1 MVTGRGQTHDLE
13 HLSQWQST
21 AGTFGG
27 CHQSLLG
34 LSIGNAFVVE
44 TRIRCSRS
52 GQSASSNCLQ
62 TPGLLFECRKLS
74 LKFDEFQSVDVRC
87 DDFGTR
93 RRDPTAS
100 GRFGNFVLACQ
111 ISSSGRP
118 NDIFEPMV
126 VLLLFSSCSDHHL
139 MIMVFAAKL
148 QARAREL
155 ALKVPNVLTNSTAKR
170 RSEPILSAKL
180 VDSRTTGNEHDSCM
194 PATQSYRARE
204 FRYRVAFGKDRIPP
218 TGKAL

>member
-21 AGTFGG
+21 AGTFDG

-74 LKFDEFQSVDVRC
+74 LKFDDFQSVDVRC

-155 ALKVPNVLTNSTAKR
+155 ALKIPNVLTNSLAR
-170 RSEPILSAKL
+170 RHSEAHVIEKGEP
-180 VDSRTTGNEHDSCM
+180 
-194 PATQSYRARE
+194 QRE
-204 FRYRVAFGKDRIPP
+204 RGVMAHR
-218 TGKAL
+218 